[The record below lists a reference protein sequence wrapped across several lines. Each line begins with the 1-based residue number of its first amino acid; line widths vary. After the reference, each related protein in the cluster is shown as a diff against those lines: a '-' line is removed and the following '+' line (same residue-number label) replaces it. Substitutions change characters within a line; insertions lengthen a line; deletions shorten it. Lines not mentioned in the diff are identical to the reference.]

1 MSVFPVFKIT
11 KMLRSPENDMTD
23 FIFLGEQY
31 RLIARPLKYWKY
43 FPWSRRFHG
52 KKVFYQ
58 CPWLTFFSFP
68 SVDPSVLL
76 SDKSNS
82 LKSIESKTMTHEEEL
97 TKDWSLKRKIEALS
111 IVATNLDIFMK
122 SNPKELMALAQSNQD
137 ALDLF
142 VSIMMDKT
150 DENNKKNS

>member
-68 SVDPSVLL
+68 SVDPSV

-82 LKSIESKTMTHEEEL
+82 LKSIESKIMTHEEEL

-122 SNPKELMALAQSNQD
+122 SNPEELMALAQSNQD

>member
-1 MSVFPVFKIT
+1 
-11 KMLRSPENDMTD
+11 
-23 FIFLGEQY
+23 
-31 RLIARPLKYWKY
+31 
-43 FPWSRRFHG
+43 
-52 KKVFYQ
+52 
-58 CPWLTFFSFP
+58 
-68 SVDPSVLL
+68 
-76 SDKSNS
+76 
-82 LKSIESKTMTHEEEL
+82 MTHEEEL
-97 TKDWSLKRKIEALS
+97 TKDWSLERKIKALS

>member
-1 MSVFPVFKIT
+1 
-11 KMLRSPENDMTD
+11 
-23 FIFLGEQY
+23 
-31 RLIARPLKYWKY
+31 
-43 FPWSRRFHG
+43 
-52 KKVFYQ
+52 
-58 CPWLTFFSFP
+58 
-68 SVDPSVLL
+68 
-76 SDKSNS
+76 
-82 LKSIESKTMTHEEEL
+82 MTHEEEL
-97 TKDWSLKRKIEALS
+97 TKDWSLERKIEALS